1 MEPLFNYLL
10 LSGILFAIGVYGLV
24 SKRNAIRL
32 LFAVE
37 IVINAANLNF
47 IAFWRYLAEPAAIG
61 QTFVLFTI
69 ALAAAEAA
77 VGLSIIIAAFRV
89 HQEIDVLQLKN
100 LKT

>member
-1 MEPLFNYLL
+1 MSGVLF
-10 LSGILFAIGVYGLV
+10 SIGVYGLV
-24 SKRNAIRL
+24 SKRNAVRL

-47 IAFWRYLAEPAAIG
+47 IAFWRYLGEPSAVG

-77 VGLSIIIAAFRV
+77 VGLSIIISAFRV
-89 HQEIDVLQLKN
+89 HQEVDVQELKN
-100 LKT
+100 LKS